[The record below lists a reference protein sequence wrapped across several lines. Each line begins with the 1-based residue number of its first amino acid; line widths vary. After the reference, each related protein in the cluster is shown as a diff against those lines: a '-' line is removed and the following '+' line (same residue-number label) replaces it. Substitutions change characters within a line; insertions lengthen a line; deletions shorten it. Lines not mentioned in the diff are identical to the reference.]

1 MDSDDDR
8 FNLDPKSSFNPKPS
22 QINREMGEMVMD
34 ATNYD
39 GAINYSTN
47 WTLAGGSL
55 TNSISFESSFST
67 TTANHESDDGINPA
81 AVDHTAKSPLLLLP
95 PVPNG
100 DPCEITSTVL
110 DPPFLLLLPIVLFFV
125 ILHDLDPVIV

>member
-1 MDSDDDR
+1 MIAS
-8 FNLDPKSSFNPKPS
+8 FWIQNLPSTQNLPKSE
-22 QINREMGEMVMD
+22 REMGEMVMD

-39 GAINYSTN
+39 GTINYTTN
-47 WTLAGGSL
+47 WTFAGGSL
-55 TNSISFESSFST
+55 PDSVSFESSFST

-110 DPPFLLLLPIVLFFV
+110 DPPFFTFTSDSFV
-125 ILHDLDPVIV
+125 HRYIPMRI

>member
-1 MDSDDDR
+1 MIAS
-8 FNLDPKSSFNPKPS
+8 FWIQNLPSTQNLPKSE
-22 QINREMGEMVMD
+22 REMGEMVMD

-39 GAINYSTN
+39 GTINYTTN

-55 TNSISFESSFST
+55 PDSVSFESSFST

-110 DPPFLLLLPIVLFFV
+110 DPPFTFTSDSFV
-125 ILHDLDPVIV
+125 HRYIPMRL